1 MRNPWTIALALTA
14 MLPASFAA
22 CLPSRPPAPVAGP
35 VGPSAVAGSPSG
47 SEAGPDLRGP
57 KSDHPDALGRLLAA
71 PWGGRT
77 DKRRVLSLA
86 LPDAAQW
93 THVRYHGVTTLA
105 GFRYGPDHHVA
116 LAVFAFEPKSKPATL
131 AGCVEKFQA
140 WGEKRAKQFD
150 IVVGDARVE
159 SVAWPPGAPKAG
171 GAKVFVLDAERRS
184 IFGNK
189 RYAAA
194 YAIYQAWDD
203 ACLGVGL
210 AVPEEGAEVAA
221 RAVRDKLV
229 RDTLPTLTVRP
240 GAGAL
245 ALEAK
250 SDVD

>member
-1 MRNPWTIALALTA
+1 MRRTGWLVGVAAALAG
-14 MLPASFAA
+14 
-22 CLPSRPPAPVAGP
+22 CLPSRPPPPVATAAP
-35 VGPSAVAGSPSG
+35 ASAAAP
-47 SEAGPDLRGP
+47 EAGPDLRGP

-77 DKRRVLSLA
+77 DKRRILTLA

-105 GFRYGPDHHVA
+105 GYRYGPDHHVA

-140 WGEKRAKQFD
+140 WGDRRAKQFD

-159 SVAWPPGAPKAG
+159 SIAWPPSAPKPG

-184 IFGNK
+184 LFGNK

-210 AVPEEGAEVAA
+210 AVPEQDAETEA

-229 RDTLPTLTVRP
+229 RDTLPTITVRA
-240 GAGAL
+240 GAGLL